1 MNDQVAPYTGAWIE
15 KCNIDKAESALKVA
29 PYTGAWIEIDLQEK
43 YKTDT
48 EVAPYTGAWIE
59 IYFSLSGCAYIRSLP
74 TRERGLKSRCRLE
87 AEQIE
92 LSLPTRERGLKFVP
106 QYQCQ

>member
-1 MNDQVAPYTGAWIE
+1 M
-15 KCNIDKAESALKVA
+15 CNIDKAESALKVA

-59 IYFSLSGCAYIRSLP
+59 IRFSALQFSTENCRSLH
-74 TRERGLKSRCRLE
+74 GS
-87 AEQIE
+87 
-92 LSLPTRERGLKFVP
+92 VD
-106 QYQCQ
+106 